1 MGGEGARRSPLLAP
15 KHFGPLEALPW
26 ALAIASYFAFPSYLS
41 FGSGILIMALF
52 ALSLDL
58 ALGYAGILT
67 LGHAI
72 FFGTGAYAA
81 GLLALAG
88 WREPLTGVLLAGGL
102 SAALAVMVGFLVLHL
117 KGLPQIM
124 TTLALGVIFFEI
136 ANKLTS
142 VTGGDDGL
150 QGIKIDPLFG
160 TFEWTVYGHT
170 AYFYA
175 LGWLLALFLVARRL
189 TASPFGL
196 ALQGI
201 RINPLRMQMIGT
213 PIALRL
219 MKVFVISGFMAG
231 AAGAISAQT
240 TKFVGLEVLSLNTS
254 ATVLVM
260 LVLGGLG
267 RLYGALI
274 GTAVY
279 MIVHHVAA
287 IADPYNWMFVI
298 GALLI
303 GVVLLARGGLLG
315 IGDRVVRRLTRR
327 RP

>member
-1 MGGEGARRSPLLAP
+1 MEGAGARHSPLLAP
-15 KHFGPLEALPW
+15 PRFGFLEALPW
-26 ALAIASYFAFPSYLS
+26 ALALAAYFLFPSYLS
-41 FGSGILIMALF
+41 FGSGVLIMALF

-72 FFGTGAYAA
+72 FFGTGAYTA
-81 GLLALAG
+81 GLLALGG
-88 WREPLTGVLLAGGL
+88 WREPITGALASGGL
-102 SAALAVMVGFLVLHL
+102 SAVLAVVVGFLVLHL
-117 KGLPQIM
+117 HGLPQIM
-124 TTLALGVIFFEI
+124 TTLAFGVIFYEV

-160 TFEWTVYGHT
+160 VFDWTVYGHT
-170 AYFYA
+170 AYLYA
-175 LGWLLALFLVARRL
+175 LGWLLLLFLVARRL
-189 TASPFGL
+189 AASPFGL

-201 RINPLRMQMIGT
+201 RINPLRMQMVGS

-231 AAGAISAQT
+231 VAGAVSAQT
-240 TKFVGLEVLSLNTS
+240 TKFVGLDVYSLNTS
-254 ATVLVM
+254 AAVLVM

-267 RLYGALI
+267 RLYGAIL

-287 IADPYNWMFVI
+287 VADPYNWMFVI

-303 GVVLLARGGLLG
+303 GVVLLAQGGLLG
-315 IGDRVVRRLTRR
+315 VCDRVAKRLARRK
-327 RP
+327 

>member
-1 MGGEGARRSPLLAP
+1 MGRDRSPLLAP
-15 KHFGPLEALPW
+15 PRVGPLQALPW
-26 ALAIASYFAFPSYLS
+26 LLIAAAYFAFPSYLS

-67 LGHAI
+67 LGHAV
-72 FFGTGAYAA
+72 FYGTGAYAA
-81 GLLALAG
+81 GLIALAG
-88 WREPLTGVLLAGGL
+88 WREPITGVLMSGGL
-102 SAALAVMVGFLVLHL
+102 SAILAVIVGILVLHL
-117 KGLPQIM
+117 RGLPQIM
-124 TTLALGVIFFEI
+124 TTLALGVIFYEV

-150 QGIKIDPLFG
+150 QGIRLDPVFG
-160 TFEWTVYGHT
+160 VFDWTVYGHT
-170 AYFYA
+170 AYLYTA
-175 LGWLLALFLVARRL
+175 AWLLLMFLVAWRL
-189 TASPFGL
+189 TGSPFGL

-201 RINPLRMQMIGT
+201 RINPLRMQMIGA
-213 PIALRL
+213 PIAHRL

-231 AAGAISAQT
+231 VAGALSAQT
-240 TKFVGLEVLSLNTS
+240 TKFVGLEVYSLNLS
-254 ATVLVM
+254 AAVLVM

-267 RLYGALI
+267 RLYGAFV

-279 MIVHHVAA
+279 MIVHHIAA

-298 GALLI
+298 GVLLI

-315 IGDRVVRRLTRR
+315 VADRALRFVRRW
-327 RP
+327 P